1 MQASVL
7 IESASVIMR
16 GRPQPLSLHRPLN
29 HSLFLGNAWT
39 FQTCMQSTSRLELKH
54 SMIVLG
60 YCNEYAHHVKGPFEY
75 RVTDQTCEKGGCT
88 VPHHSLQPYDTL
100 SA

>member
-39 FQTCMQSTSRLELKH
+39 FQTCMQSASHKRWDTATDMHITCNVHLSVESRPKSVRME
-54 SMIVLG
+54 
-60 YCNEYAHHVKGPFEY
+60 CNLHTQSSPA
-75 RVTDQTCEKGGCT
+75 
-88 VPHHSLQPYDTL
+88 LQQHYTPTAY
-100 SA
+100 